1 MIKNI
6 LVNFIDVDFTL
17 WLSWVLMPL
26 LITFLLPIIIL
37 LLLYMTAAIFY
48 IYKLHRGR
56 LQEAYGRDWKSAAR
70 SVVAAIWDVH
80 GYIYYGYEVVGM
92 ENIPIDEPVLFVY
105 YHGAVP
111 IDLYY
116 LIAKMVLLRSKIIHT
131 VADNFLFKVPG
142 FAIICDV
149 MKLIPGTVQTCSQIL
164 QEGNMLAIAPGGVY
178 EAQFGDSY
186 YKLMWKNR
194 MGFAKVAVESKVK
207 VIPFF
212 TRNLREAF
220 RTVSWG
226 RRLWL
231 RIYALTRFPFAPI
244 YGGFPVKLV
253 TYIGKPIDYQEGLNP
268 DQVKLKVAEALE
280 ELINQHQSVP
290 GSITR
295 ALLERVYN
303 PTRHKKD

>member
-1 MIKNI
+1 
-6 LVNFIDVDFTL
+6 
-17 WLSWVLMPL
+17 MPL

-92 ENIPIDEPVLFVY
+92 ENIPTDEPVLFVY

-231 RIYALTRFPFAPI
+231 RIYSLTRFPFAPI

-253 TYIGKPIDYQEGLNP
+253 TYIGKPIDYQEGLSP
-268 DQVKLKVAEALE
+268 DQIKLKVAEALE
-280 ELINQHQSVP
+280 QLINQHQSVP

>member
-17 WLSWVLMPL
+17 WLSWMLMPL
-26 LITFLLPIIIL
+26 LITFLLPIFIL
-37 LLLYMTAAIFY
+37 ILLYMTAAIFY

-56 LQEAYGRDWKSAAR
+56 LQEAYGRDWKTAAR

-92 ENIPIDEPVLFVY
+92 ENVPKDEPVLFVY

-149 MKLIPGTVQTCSQIL
+149 MKLIPGTVQTCSQVL
-164 QEGNMLAIAPGGVY
+164 LEGNMLAIAPGGVF

-194 MGFAKVAVESKVK
+194 MGFAKVGLESKVK
-207 VIPFF
+207 IIPMF

-253 TYIGKPIDYQEGLNP
+253 TYIGKPIEYEEGLTA
-268 DQVKLKVAEALE
+268 DKLKLKVAEALE
-280 ELINQHQSVP
+280 DLIRQHQVIP

-295 ALLERVYN
+295 ALLERVYS
-303 PTRHKKD
+303 PTRHKQN

>member
-6 LVNFIDVDFTL
+6 LVNFIDVDLTL

-92 ENIPIDEPVLFVY
+92 ENIPKDEPVLFVY

-231 RIYALTRFPFAPI
+231 RIYSLTRFPFAPI

-253 TYIGKPIDYQEGLNP
+253 TYIGTPIDYQEGLSP
-268 DQVKLKVAEALE
+268 DQIKIKVAEALE

>member
-92 ENIPIDEPVLFVY
+92 ENIPKDEPVLFVY

-149 MKLIPGTVQTCSQIL
+149 MKLISGTVQTCSQIL

-253 TYIGKPIDYQEGLNP
+253 TYIGTPIDYQEGLSP
-268 DQVKLKVAEALE
+268 DQIKIKVAEALE